1 MTLRP
6 TSRLAKHLAFIQLDL
21 MLAVSILMLLFIPFG
36 VTSSGKLDL
45 ARRQHFE
52 AVALQMIDGELDVL
66 LAGERQKYLLGEHK
80 ITPPGEAVKTLPV
93 GEFIL
98 IVKEKQLYLAWVPEK
113 EAKWG
118 RVEREVTL
126 K

>member
-66 LAGERQKYLLGEHK
+66 LAGERQKYPLGE
-80 ITPPGEAVKTLPV
+80 TPPGEAVKTLPV

-98 IVKEKQLYLAWVPEK
+98 IVKEKQLFLAWVPEK

-118 RVEREVTL
+118 RVERR
-126 K
+126 

>member
-52 AVALQMIDGELDVL
+52 AVAL
-66 LAGERQKYLLGEHK
+66 
-80 ITPPGEAVKTLPV
+80 
-93 GEFIL
+93 
-98 IVKEKQLYLAWVPEK
+98 
-113 EAKWG
+113 
-118 RVEREVTL
+118 
-126 K
+126 

>member
-1 MTLRP
+1 
-6 TSRLAKHLAFIQLDL
+6 

-66 LAGERQKYLLGEHK
+66 LAGERQKYPLGEHK

-98 IVKEKQLYLAWVPEK
+98 IVKEKQLFLAWVPEK

>member
-1 MTLRP
+1 
-6 TSRLAKHLAFIQLDL
+6 LAFIQLDVV
-21 MLAVSILMLLFIPFG
+21 LAVSILILLFIPFG

-66 LAGERQKYLLGEHK
+66 LAGERQKYPLGEHK

-98 IVKEKQLYLAWVPEK
+98 IVKEKQLSLAWVPEK
-113 EAKWG
+113 GAKWG

>member
-6 TSRLAKHLAFIQLDL
+6 TSRLAFIQLDL

-66 LAGERQKYLLGEHK
+66 LAGERQKYPLGEHK
-80 ITPPGEAVKTLPV
+80 ITPPGAAVKTLPV
-93 GEFIL
+93 GEYIL
-98 IVKEKQLYLAWVPEK
+98 VVKENQLSIAWVPEK

>member
-1 MTLRP
+1 MILRP
-6 TSRLAKHLAFIQLDL
+6 TPRAAKRLAFVQLDVA
-21 MLAVSILMLLFIPFG
+21 LAVSILLLVFIPFS
-36 VTSSGKLDL
+36 VTSSSKLDL
-45 ARRQHFE
+45 ARRQHFK

-66 LAGERQKYLLGEHK
+66 MAGERQKYIPGEHK
-80 ITPPGEAVKTLPV
+80 ITPPGEAVKTQPV

-98 IVKEKQLYLAWVPEK
+98 TVQENPRTIAWVPEK

>member
-1 MTLRP
+1 MILRP
-6 TSRLAKHLAFIQLDL
+6 TPRAAKRLAFVQLDVA
-21 MLAVSILMLLFIPFG
+21 LAVSILLLVFIPFS
-36 VTSSGKLDL
+36 VTSSSKLDL
-45 ARRQHFE
+45 ARRQHF
-52 AVALQMIDGELDVL
+52 VALQMIDGELDVL
-66 LAGERQKYLLGEHK
+66 MAGERQKFSPGEHK

-98 IVKEKQLYLAWVPEK
+98 TVEEKQLTVAWVPEK

-118 RVEREVTL
+118 RVEREVIL

>member
-1 MTLRP
+1 MILRP
-6 TSRLAKHLAFIQLDL
+6 TSRAAKRLAFVQLDVA
-21 MLAVSILMLLFIPFG
+21 LAVSILLLVFIPFS
-36 VTSSGKLDL
+36 VTSSSKLDL

-66 LAGERQKYLLGEHK
+66 MAGEWQKFSPGEHK

-98 IVKEKQLYLAWVPEK
+98 VVKENQLSIAWVPEK